1 MQGGPVGRGDLISF
15 GSAQSQTSRKWKS
28 IECHANPNSYSMLQY
43 ICCFVDVTSWAWSWH
58 ALIPVQFN
66 PGRCVSQTRGTWLKM
81 SLFENK
87 MRNKILVDHH
97 DHHVRMA
104 VADWEQTMINIDQP
118 QFCFSSE
125 HGWQNT
131 IAIRAIHKVCGWPW
145 PGLRTYRSRS
155 RRTQRCGVPWS
166 SAGKP
171 WPLLLDVGWGSHFL
185 EAMQCNTIYRII

>member
-1 MQGGPVGRGDLISF
+1 MQI
-15 GSAQSQTSRKWKS
+15 QTVTVCYSTYVASLMSPLGLGHDMHWSPCSS
-28 IECHANPNSYSMLQY
+28 ILADVCHKPEEQ
-43 ICCFVDVTSWAWSWH
+43 
-58 ALIPVQFN
+58 
-66 PGRCVSQTRGTWLKM
+66 
-81 SLFENK
+81 NK